1 MRKLSESVWGDIRK
15 KSLGQEVRAET
26 PIGDYSFDQF
36 YKYLKEH
43 YETDRDD
50 RITIGRNNTG
60 RHITATIFIQNKNRV
75 ELSIGEDP
83 SYATCLDII
92 RNRMFEE
99 NVERRIKVFSDLIR
113 VEFDRT
119 KLDLGDDTKLLI
131 SQHKDRPESRNSIYL
146 RVLEMVIIGLT
157 LQTENPSI
165 LCIKRKKGQE
175 FLGESVW
182 GDIRKKSLGQ
192 EERAEDDINRFS
204 YHELYEYLIKVYEG
218 NNGYDIDKVITIN
231 QSDTVIS
238 IDVYGEQIN
247 LKRRL
252 CFQIQRTTRET
263 GWGEVDN
270 NVKYGVL
277 SPYGG
282 SRLDDIPPYVENEIR
297 SIAEFNHEY
306 NKFIYILYPKDHK
319 RTTNR
324 FFIEILDK
332 ILYEIDHYS
341 TKYKTKLK
349 RKQ

>member
-15 KSLGQEVRAET
+15 KSLGQEVRTET

-182 GDIRKKSLGQ
+182 GDLRKKSLGQ
-192 EERAEDDINRFS
+192 EERIEDDINLFTRERF
-204 YHELYEYLIKVYEG
+204 YEYLVDNYEVI
-218 NNGYDIDKVITIN
+218 NQNKYDIDNIGCGTVYVRIPVMRLGRDYPTMDLLWDPKRKFITLRKATLN
-231 QSDTVIS
+231 NMP
-238 IDVYGEQIN
+238 IN
-247 LKRRL
+247 LKKFFTWDCAFEMDKSKDGMCYIRNKDGDTNNKFML
-252 CFQIQRTTRET
+252 DVIDFVI
-263 GWGEVDN
+263 N
-270 NVKYGVL
+270 NVKTPTL
-277 SPYGG
+277 
-282 SRLDDIPPYVENEIR
+282 
-297 SIAEFNHEY
+297 
-306 NKFIYILYPKDHK
+306 
-319 RTTNR
+319 
-324 FFIEILDK
+324 
-332 ILYEIDHYS
+332 
-341 TKYKTKLK
+341 
-349 RKQ
+349 RKK